1 MQLRNV
7 KIRSGIA
14 WLEPDNIVFKGFFN
28 KELEAN
34 QNLEFARDLRVRMG
48 YEHFLAAL
56 YVTII

>member
-1 MQLRNV
+1 MQLKNV

-48 YEHFLAAL
+48 YEHFLL
-56 YVTII
+56 HYT